1 MHNAHHS
8 FHMEVTMEC
17 SHPEGVPP
25 EVQRRLRLLGP
36 LASASYDYHDLK
48 ARAALTYVPLKVLW
62 TWWQAYQKQREEGLA
77 PTNWTAWTAL
87 PAKTQQVIIERLA
100 KLGKVVTTCA
110 FPDECDLDSYIPELA
125 QLHQWSLR
133 TAERWVRRYQVGGWW
148 GLAPEHDPAKA
159 KRKEQQELVP
169 ALGALDEKALE
180 ETFRRRELLG
190 ALATKRQVSRAE
202 VEERAEAV
210 GLAPRTVWHYLHLYR
225 EHRLAGLAPK
235 ERSDKYAHHG
245 ITHEMLSVI
254 RGVRFSQPGFSIH
267 AVYEAVR
274 DKAQALGEPTPS
286 EWQVRKICEEIAKPE
301 LLLAHKRST
310 DFRNAYEVTRRMEQ
324 TRRDSFLI
332 SYQIDHTQVDVLV
345 KDKREHKKKSGE
357 IRPWLTTCIDSRSRL
372 LMSALFGYDRPDR
385 HTVAAVIRD
394 AVLTSE
400 QKPYGGLP
408 HEIWV
413 DHGKELLS
421 NHVYQLTEEL
431 NIQLQACE
439 PHQPQQK
446 GIVERFFGTLNT
458 RLWSRQS
465 GYVNSN
471 TVKRD
476 PNAKAELSLL
486 DLEERFWAFIVQYH
500 QETHSQ
506 TQESPLAYWTT
517 HCYAEPADPRFLDV
531 LLMERNERRVFKDGI
546 HYRDRFYWHPD
557 LPPLIGS
564 DVLIRSAPI
573 YRAPEEIEVFQ
584 DGLWIC
590 TALATDSDLSQGV
603 TREEMGKAKQEQ
615 KGYWNSRIQ
624 EAREANEAVDRE
636 IADLQKDGT
645 QPVVPPTSEPATPDP
660 SSPTATSSQP
670 PEAKS
675 TPPPPS
681 KPSRPRDLLE
691 RMAEQEQEEGGQG
704 Q

>member
-1 MHNAHHS
+1 
-8 FHMEVTMEC
+8 MEC
-17 SHPEGVPP
+17 TDPEGVPP
-25 EVQRRLRLLGP
+25 EALRRLRLLGP
-36 LASASYDYHDLK
+36 LASTEYDYHGLK
-48 ARAALTYVPLKVLW
+48 ERAAQTYVPLKVLW
-62 TWWQAYQKQREEGLA
+62 TWWQAYRKQREEGLT
-77 PTNWTAWTAL
+77 PTNWTSWTAL
-87 PAKTQQVIIERLA
+87 PAKTQQVITERLV
-100 KLGKVVTTCA
+100 KLGKVVTACV

-125 QLHQWSLR
+125 ELHQWSLR
-133 TAERWVRRYQVGGWW
+133 TAERWVRRYQAGGWW
-148 GLAPEHDPAKA
+148 GLSPHHPPAKA
-159 KRKEQQELVP
+159 GQKQGQVLVP
-169 ALGALDEKALE
+169 ALGAVSEQALE
-180 ETFRRRELLG
+180 ETFRRRSLLG
-190 ALATKRQVSRAE
+190 ALATQTQVSRAE
-202 VEERAEAV
+202 VEERAESV
-210 GLAPRTVWHYLHLYR
+210 GLAPRTIWHYLHLYR
-225 EHRLAGLAPK
+225 EHRLAGLVPK

-245 ITHEMLSVI
+245 ITHEMQEII
-254 RGVRFSQPGFSIH
+254 RGVRFSRPGFSVH

-274 DKAQALGEPTPS
+274 DKAQGLGEPTPS
-286 EWQVRKICEEIAKPE
+286 EWQVRKICEEIARPE
-301 LLLAHKRST
+301 LLLAHKLST
-310 DFRNAYEVTRRMEQ
+310 PFRDAYEVTRRMEQ

-345 KDKREHKKKSGE
+345 KDKRKHKTKSGE

-372 LMSALFGYDRPDR
+372 LMSAIFGYDRPDR

-400 QKPYGGLP
+400 QKPYGGIP

-431 NIQLQACE
+431 HIQLQACE

-458 RLWSRQS
+458 RLWSRQP

-476 PNAKAELSLL
+476 PNAKAELTLM
-486 DLEERFWAFIVQYH
+486 DLEERFWIFIAWYH

-506 TQESPLAYWTT
+506 TDETPLAYWTA
-517 HCYAEPADPRFLDV
+517 HCYAESADPRLLDV
-531 LLMERNERRVFKDGI
+531 LLMEREERRVFKDGI

-564 DVLIRSAPI
+564 DVLIRTAPI
-573 YRAPEEIEVFQ
+573 YRPPDEIEVFQ

-615 KGYWNSRIQ
+615 KGYWNRRIQ
-624 EAREANEAVDRE
+624 EARAASDAADRE
-636 IADLQKDGT
+636 IADLTSDSAVQA
-645 QPVVPPTSEPATPDP
+645 VPQDAQTDTTA
-660 SSPTATSSQP
+660 SPTPS
-670 PEAKS
+670 ES
-675 TPPPPS
+675 TPKTSQLPPPS
-681 KPSRPRDLLE
+681 EQKTRPRDLLE
-691 RMAEQEQEEGGQG
+691 RMAEQEREDGEQAS
-704 Q
+704 